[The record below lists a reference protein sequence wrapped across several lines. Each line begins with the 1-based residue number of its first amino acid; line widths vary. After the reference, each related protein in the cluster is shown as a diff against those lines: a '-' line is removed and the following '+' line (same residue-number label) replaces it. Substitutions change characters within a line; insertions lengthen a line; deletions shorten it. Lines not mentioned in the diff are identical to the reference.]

1 VLRAALTAPAFLTG
15 VSADDLTALRD
26 DAVKAS
32 DPERYA
38 KVEALRKGQASAE
51 KALNAAV
58 RALEAAAAEP
68 IASAGTRPAPLP
80 EDPANK
86 RAVLDMLARGPNA
99 ERLGLSLANNIV
111 TDPREEATG

>member
-15 VSADDLTALRD
+15 VSADEGAALRD

-32 DPERYA
+32 DPERYV
-38 KVEALRKGQASAE
+38 KVEALRKGRQCTE
-51 KALNAAV
+51 KALDAAL
-58 RALEAAAAEP
+58 RAVETAVVEP
-68 IASAGTRPAPLP
+68 IASGGTRPAPLP

-99 ERLGLSLANNIV
+99 ERLGLSPPKSDI
-111 TDPREEATG
+111 DP